1 MFIKQLESLRGIAA
15 LMVALSHCL
24 IVFTVDQNPMIWT
37 TSLRETQGTQAFL
50 TRLLLIPCNGGAAV
64 TVFFVL
70 SGYVLG
76 LSLDRKP
83 RQSMTYLAFYVKRV
97 LRIYPAYLVCLTL
110 IIASIMGFHTYQRFP
125 NTSLWFQEWY
135 QQNIT
140 WNNALANYAL
150 LETNLNQI
158 AWTLKVE
165 LVMSFGFPLFYL
177 LSRKRAQKGN
187 YVILLILMALS
198 CILPGII
205 YLLYGFVFYLGLML
219 PALIEKLK
227 QAVAPSARHTLFLV
241 SVIALL
247 CARSLFAPQERF
259 FTVLLEALAAAT
271 IIAILAEGT
280 VKVWGS
286 RLLDLP
292 LVHKLGQISYSFYI
306 YHFIIMYWLAWGL
319 LHLVSV
325 ETTANYPLLLSLL
338 LAVVSVPLTFVVAQL
353 SYQAVERP
361 MIGWGARLAE
371 KVTDLARA
379 STARLRLQRK

>member
-24 IVFTVDQNPMIWT
+24 IVFAVNQDPMIWET
-37 TSLRETQGTQAFL
+37 RLWETQGTQAFL

-83 RQSMTYLAFYVKRV
+83 RQLLSYLAFYVKRIF
-97 LRIYPAYLVCLTL
+97 RIYPAYLVCLTL
-110 IIASIMGFHTYQRFP
+110 IILSIMWFHSYQRFP
-125 NTSLWFQEWY
+125 HTSLWFQEWY
-135 QQNIT
+135 QQGIT
-140 WNNALANYAL
+140 WDNALANYAL

-177 LSRKRAQKGN
+177 LSRKRSAKGN
-187 YVILLILMALS
+187 YAVLLFLMVLS
-198 CILPGII
+198 CLLHGIL
-205 YLLYGFVFYLGLML
+205 YLLYGFVFYLGLMM
-219 PALIEKLK
+219 PALIETLK
-227 QAVAPSARHTLFLV
+227 RSVAPAARNTLFLV
-241 SVIALL
+241 SVLCLL
-247 CARSLFAPQERF
+247 CARSLFPPQERF
-259 FTVLLEALAAAT
+259 FAVLLEALAAAA

-286 RLLDLP
+286 RVLELP

-306 YHFIIMYWLAWGL
+306 YHFIILYWLAWGL
-319 LHLVSV
+319 LHVVSS
-325 ETTANYPLLLSLL
+325 ETTAQYPLLLSLL
-338 LAVVSVPLTFVVAQL
+338 LAVVSVVLSFFVAQL
-353 SYQAVERP
+353 SYQGVERP

-371 KVTDLARA
+371 KMTDLARL
-379 STARLRLQRK
+379 SSARLRLQRK

>member
-24 IVFTVDQNPMIWT
+24 IVFAVDQNPMIWT
-37 TSLRETQGTQAFL
+37 TSLWETQGTQGFL

-110 IIASIMGFHTYQRFP
+110 IILSIMGFHAYQRFP

-135 QQNIT
+135 QQNIN

-177 LSRKRAQKGN
+177 LSRKRAEKGN
-187 YVILLILMALS
+187 YVILLVLMALA

-219 PALIEKLK
+219 PTLIEKLK
-227 QAVAPSARHTLFLV
+227 QSVTPPARNTLFLV

-247 CARSLFAPQERF
+247 SARSLFAPQERF
-259 FTVLLEALAAAT
+259 FTVLLEALAAAV

-286 RLLDLP
+286 RVLELP

-319 LHLVSV
+319 LHLVSA
-325 ETTANYPLLLSLL
+325 ETTANYPLPLSLL

-361 MIGWGARLAE
+361 MIGWGARLSE
-371 KVTDLARA
+371 KLTDLARA